1 MVDYGHGRPKGSLVL
16 GLAAAPVHGGSPAMG
31 QWREERMGSLS
42 RASPGH
48 RRWCG
53 DRATAVKKRWCWRS
67 VRAVLGHGKK
77 RKRAGGGAVEDGGA
91 LPFYRG

>member
-53 DRATAVKKRWCWRS
+53 D
-67 VRAVLGHGKK
+67 
-77 RKRAGGGAVEDGGA
+77 
-91 LPFYRG
+91 